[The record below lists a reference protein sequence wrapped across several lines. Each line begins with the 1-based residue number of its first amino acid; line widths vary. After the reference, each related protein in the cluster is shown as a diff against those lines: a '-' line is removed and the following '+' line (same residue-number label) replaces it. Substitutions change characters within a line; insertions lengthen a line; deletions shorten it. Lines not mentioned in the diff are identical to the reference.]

1 MKGKK
6 QMNKKILICLLFLIY
21 ILIIGYK
28 IFVFN
33 ASIEID
39 ESTRVELKDIGLT
52 DEIINLLPTNL
63 INSLKSNSKIVKLKH
78 YDIDSENDEYL
89 GTLVF
94 EVGPPYEPPY
104 SEEQLHDLYITF
116 FKRTKP
122 KLPLLNDKLKYNYN
136 GEYSMVNS
144 FLFIDGVSY
153 LGKVQHIKEIAAGY
167 DKSSISKFVI
177 YEGYLRTTVK
187 DKSVEG
193 KIDYEIIYESDKNR
207 KTNLN

>member
-1 MKGKK
+1 M
-6 QMNKKILICLLFLIY
+6 F
-21 ILIIGYK
+21 IIGYK

-33 ASIEID
+33 TSIEID

-52 DEIINLLPTNL
+52 DEIISLLPTNL

-94 EVGPPYEPPY
+94 EIGPPYEPPYEPPY

-122 KLPLLNDKLKYNYN
+122 KLPLLKDKLKYNYN

-153 LGKVQHIKEIAAGY
+153 LGKVQHIREFAAGY
-167 DKSSISKFVI
+167 DKSSISKFVT
-177 YEGYLRTTVK
+177 YEGYLKTTFK
-187 DKSVEG
+187 NKSVEG
-193 KIDYEIIYESDKNR
+193 NIDYEIIYESDKNR
-207 KTNLN
+207 ISHLK